1 VSAEPRAVDH
11 VEVLLLPAGARVEVR
26 YDREPTPAVYA
37 YLRDYLAM
45 KLERMEAG
53 DAPGELADDPEPRGV
68 IAVLSREG
76 VVMLLMAEQ
85 TLGDLDAARELS
97 AMIRAGCTVRRI
109 TEDQQR
115 AAVELFE
122 PWPAA
127 LN

>member
-1 VSAEPRAVDH
+1 
-11 VEVLLLPAGARVEVR
+11 
-26 YDREPTPAVYA
+26 
-37 YLRDYLAM
+37 M
-45 KLERMEAG
+45 M
-53 DAPGELADDPEPRGV
+53 PEPRGV

-109 TEDQQR
+109 TEDQR

-127 LN
+127 LDIGRT